1 MKNLTFVGFVLL
13 AIASIL
19 FYLTTDFLIDKFTLS
34 HVMGILGGI
43 GIGLIIGGMVGYL
56 SKGTAM
62 KEEQRRKEFQQLKKE
77 KAELE
82 KQAAD
87 LERQQSEIPPDSG
100 RFY

>member
-1 MKNLTFVGFVLL
+1 MKSLTSVGFVLL

-34 HVMGILGGI
+34 HVMGILGGV
-43 GIGLIIGGMVGYL
+43 GIGLIIGGMVGYM

-62 KEEQRRKEFQQLKKE
+62 KEEQRRKELNQLKKE

-87 LERQQSEIPPDSG
+87 LERQQTQIPPDSG
-100 RFY
+100 RFF

>member
-1 MKNLTFVGFVLL
+1 MKSLTSVGFVLL

-43 GIGLIIGGMVGYL
+43 GIGLIIGGMVGYM

-62 KEEQRRKEFQQLKKE
+62 KEEQRKRELHQLKKE

-87 LERQQSEIPPDSG
+87 LERQQTQIPPDSG
-100 RFY
+100 RFF